1 MCNATDSTFLT
12 ARLNLLGL
20 QCDSTGVYIGVLVVY
35 FGLILANHKLGTVTH
50 QRHREALS
58 MSKESRDICGLVG
71 LNVAHTFI
79 HIVFVLFISS
89 NNFGFLAVSVI
100 AHAIGSAIVY
110 ATQRGDHKH
119 PIRAI
124 ANALRHLEDAKKK
137 DVDKIDLADM
147 KRDLT
152 YIVQRFQTLKF

>member
-1 MCNATDSTFLT
+1 MCNATDSTFLST
-12 ARLNLLGL
+12 HLNLIGL
-20 QCDSTGVYIGVLVVY
+20 QCDSTAIYIGFLAVY
-35 FGLILANHKLGTVTH
+35 FGLILGAHKLGTVTH
-50 QRHREALS
+50 QKHREALS

-79 HIVFVLFISS
+79 HIVFVLFISA
-89 NNFGFLAVSVI
+89 NNIGFVAVSVV
-100 AHAIGSAIVY
+100 AHAIGTVIVY
-110 ATQRGDHKH
+110 TTQRGDHKH

-137 DVDKIDLADM
+137 DVNKPDLADM
-147 KRDLT
+147 KKDLT